1 MQDAARWSHP
11 SICVRCAARRNLPIQ
26 VTRSGT
32 RQLKRSDVTRVV
44 ERVDQH
50 RNRCR
55 RDASARKS
63 STTTHPAAMFFF
75 DHLPPNLRISYRAVK
90 AGGCGEK
97 IHRRHPHTPNG
108 VRPKVCFQYA
118 CSLAQTASQKSHK
131 HLDFLNKN
139 CIQKRR
145 DSLQREMHSKKW
157 SVDEPPKRR
166 AMPSTGIFFVHLSAQ
181 AAELHDDVL
190 PKHACILLQVCV

>member
-1 MQDAARWSHP
+1 
-11 SICVRCAARRNLPIQ
+11 
-26 VTRSGT
+26 
-32 RQLKRSDVTRVV
+32 
-44 ERVDQH
+44 
-50 RNRCR
+50 
-55 RDASARKS
+55 
-63 STTTHPAAMFFF
+63 MFFF

-131 HLDFLNKN
+131 HLE
-139 CIQKRR
+139 IQKLHTKTSRF
-145 DSLQREMHSKKW
+145 SAEMHSKKW